1 MIKRNGG
8 ANGKKD
14 WNENDYLEQQKKMK
28 KKKVPWK
35 KSKDKVHQLLLNWTW
50 YRKWKCP
57 WIWWNWLMIK

>member
-28 KKKVPWK
+28 KKGSMK
-35 KSKDKVHQLLLNWTW
+35 KK
-50 YRKWKCP
+50 
-57 WIWWNWLMIK
+57 